1 MDTTSSSRPLSLK
14 EKQRQEREELILQA
28 AEDVLVE
35 KGYYEMSVD
44 EIASRVGIA
53 KGTVYLH
60 FASKEDLVVA
70 LFNRDVRKLYQLVE
84 KSIETAP
91 SARTKMEII
100 LELMCGGL
108 VDKRLHM
115 LTAIFDTIDLHK
127 IFIEKKHCLKGSWE
141 QFEALITSVLEEGK
155 AAGEFDPTIATS
167 VMRGAFFSLL
177 SPKSYERLL
186 KEEHVSPTELA
197 EQLGRIYFKGI
208 AISKI

>member
-14 EKQRQEREELILQA
+14 EKQRLEREELILQA

-70 LFNRDVRKLYQLVE
+70 LFNRDVQKLYQLAEESVV
-84 KSIETAP
+84 SAP
-91 SARTKMEII
+91 SARAKMEII
-100 LELMCGGL
+100 LKLMYGGL
-108 VDKRLHM
+108 VDRRLHM
-115 LTAIFDTIDLHK
+115 LTAIFDTIDLRK
-127 IFIEKKHCLKGSWE
+127 IFIEKKNCLKGAWE
-141 QFEALITSVLEEGK
+141 QFETLITTVLEEGK
-155 AAGEFDPTIATS
+155 AEGEFDPIIATS
-167 VMRGAFFSLL
+167 IMRGAFFSLL

-186 KEEHVSPTELA
+186 KEEHVSPAELA
-197 EQLGRIYFKGI
+197 EQLGRLYFKGI
-208 AISKI
+208 AQ